1 MTLRKVRKYIPLIIF
16 AAVFVPHACNN
27 GEGDGKLPN
36 GVVLTSDS
44 VACDNTG
51 QFMAI
56 TSSSDWTVTFS
67 VPEGTE
73 QWCSASPDRGSGSR
87 HNVML
92 LYAANTAEES
102 RKTEII
108 VDFSDGERIVRPFI
122 QGPASKQD
130 TTGTGGGG
138 GTGGGDTLV
147 SDDVNHW
154 MELPAIGKDGDC
166 MYVAHHASLNGRNV
180 RNYSMYYDTEN
191 RIALW
196 VAYPLCHDYMG
207 SGRTDDWDFDPKV
220 PKEYQPVLFGGWPEP
235 GPNGRFDRGHQIPSG
250 SRNSSEALNRQ
261 TFYFTNMTA
270 QVSSFNQGVWASL
283 EERVR
288 GYASTCDTLY
298 VVTGPVIST
307 VSDPDIDYTEDNS
320 GNRVAVPKH
329 YFKVL
334 LRRNISSD
342 SWYSIG
348 FWYDNE
354 PYGRKQPQSSD
365 LMSVSDIE
373 ELTGI
378 TFFTNLPEGVAAS
391 VKSQMDPGRWG
402 F

>member
-1 MTLRKVRKYIPLIIF
+1 MSERLIRF
-16 AAVFVPHACNN
+16 RFWPWAAVLAAVMAVSVSCGPDINITPDLSISESSAASDA
-27 GEGDGKLPN
+27 GYKTVDVSASGRWVLSLYYPDGAEPWA
-36 GVVLTSDS
+36 GLTSTEGRGSKDGIILS
-44 VACDNTG
+44 YEENLSSESRSLRVILTTG
-51 QFMAI
+51 GQDLAVTF
-56 TSSSDWTVTFS
+56 TQSGKSSSEDD
-67 VPEGTE
+67 
-73 QWCSASPDRGSGSR
+73 PDP
-87 HNVML
+87 
-92 LYAANTAEES
+92 AP
-102 RKTEII
+102 
-108 VDFSDGERIVRPFI
+108 DPDPD
-122 QGPASKQD
+122 PASD
-130 TTGTGGGG
+130 PRW
-138 GTGGGDTLV
+138 L
-147 SDDVNHW
+147 
-154 MELPAIGKDGDC
+154 ELPALEQNGTCRFYCHDMTLQGGKK
-166 MYVAHHASLNGRNV
+166 S
-180 RNYSMYYDTEN
+180 RNYSFLWDREN
-191 RIALW
+191 LVAHW
-196 VAYPLCHDYMG
+196 VAYPLNESLIGNG
-207 SGRTDDWDFDPKV
+207 SRTDRWGYDPKV
-220 PKEYQPVLFGGWPEP
+220 PADEQPELYSGYRGGY
-235 GPNGRFDRGHQIPSG
+235 DRGHQLPSADRL
-250 SRNSSEALNRQ
+250 SANPS

-270 QVSSFNQGVWASL
+270 QVSSLNQGVWASL